1 MKIRWTGI
9 RKYVLITGLVLLAVG
24 FALQPYDMLVQNLH
38 ARYQPVFFK
47 SRDGITDISGFL
59 YFPQSYEPSAQYP
72 TVVLVHGI
80 NANTG
85 LMIRIAVELIR

>member
-72 TVVLVHGI
+72 TDSWFSRLIYVLTDL
-80 NANTG
+80 A
-85 LMIRIAVELIR
+85 RDIAR